1 MRHYVESRNC
11 KTYGKL
17 GSQHYIPVL
26 PYFAMHRAVANFRK
40 NIWFPE
46 TLWNMSNLCWKKHKR
61 LLLQS
66 SLHYVL
72 YRILYYFRLGSPVSY
87 EILQYCTL
95 YSVHSDP
102 ACPQKVISVERI
114 RIRFPVWCRFKH
126 ACRILL
132 LIDAIHM
139 LLVAMLDYP
148 WRMDDTVFERFLS
161 SVYFGQTQ
169 PTTTEK
175 YSQTSYDIN
184 PRFCC
189 TYFLIVCVY
198 WRVLYGAR

>member
-1 MRHYVESRNC
+1 
-11 KTYGKL
+11 
-17 GSQHYIPVL
+17 
-26 PYFAMHRAVANFRK
+26 MHRAVANFRK

-161 SVYFGQTQ
+161 SLLRAD
-169 PTTTEK
+169 TTNDDRKILPNLIWYKPAVLLYILLNRLCILESTVW
-175 YSQTSYDIN
+175 
-184 PRFCC
+184 C
-189 TYFLIVCVY
+189 TITLP
-198 WRVLYGAR
+198 L